1 MIWYDG
7 LISLLFI
14 AIAAACNAVMDRT
27 ENEPAYH
34 KSVFKHLDYNF
45 WCKEFSWRVAA
56 KIFGWKYDAWH
67 VSKSFMVIFL
77 LMAVGLYS
85 PILGG
90 VFDFLLFGI
99 VWNLTF
105 NVFYN
110 KILVD

>member
-1 MIWYDG
+1 MIT
-7 LISLLFI
+7 LLFI

-27 ENEPAYH
+27 ENAPAFN
-34 KSVFKHLDYNF
+34 KSVFNHFDVKF
-45 WCKEFSWRVAA
+45 WLKEVSWQYAT
-56 KIFGWKYDAWH
+56 KIFTWKYDAWH
-67 VSKSFMVIFL
+67 VSKSFMLSFIL
-77 LMAVGLYS
+77 LAACLYS

>member
-1 MIWYDG
+1 M
-7 LISLLFI
+7 ISLLFI

-27 ENEPAYH
+27 ENAPAFN
-34 KSVFKHLDYNF
+34 KSVFNHFDVKF
-45 WCKEFSWRVAA
+45 WLKEVSWQYAP
-56 KIFGWKYDAWH
+56 KFFGWRYDCWH
-67 VSKSFMVIFL
+67 VAKSLMVVFCVLSIII
-77 LMAVGLYS
+77 YS

-105 NVFYN
+105 NLFYN

>member
-1 MIWYDG
+1 MIT
-7 LISLLFI
+7 ILFI

-27 ENEPAYH
+27 ENAPAFN
-34 KSVFKHLDYNF
+34 KSVFNHFDVKF
-45 WCKEFSWRVAA
+45 WLKEVSWQYAS
-56 KIFGWKYDAWH
+56 KIFGYKVDAWH
-67 VSKSFMVIFL
+67 LAKSFMIIFL

-105 NVFYN
+105 NLFYN

>member
-1 MIWYDG
+1 M
-7 LISLLFI
+7 ISLLFI

-27 ENEPAYH
+27 ENAPAFN
-34 KSVFKHLDYNF
+34 KSVFNHFDVKF
-45 WCKEFSWRVAA
+45 WLKEVSWQYAP
-56 KIFGWKYDAWH
+56 KFFGWRYDCWH
-67 VSKSFMVIFL
+67 VSKSLMVIFL

-99 VWNLTF
+99 IWNLTF

>member
-1 MIWYDG
+1 M
-7 LISLLFI
+7 ISLLFI

-27 ENEPAYH
+27 ENAPAFN
-34 KSVFKHLDYNF
+34 KSVFNHFDVKFWLKTVSCDY
-45 WCKEFSWRVAA
+45 AT
-56 KIFGWKYDAWH
+56 KIFTWKYDAWH
-67 VSKSFMVIFL
+67 VAKSSMVIFL

-90 VFDFLLFGI
+90 VFDFLLFGA

-105 NVFYN
+105 NLFYN